1 MPDDVRDLV
10 RVVDRA
16 EERVGVVGHA
26 DLGRALGVL
35 GERGDEVVVDAGPG
49 EHAGRGGAVLAGVE
63 VAADGDALDGGLDVG
78 VVEDDDRRLAA
89 ELEVDALEV
98 ARRALG
104 HLHAGADRAGDRD
117 ERRRRVLD
125 EHAAGLAVAGDD
137 VEGALG
143 QELRGELGEEQRRLG
158 RRVGGLEDD
167 GVARGERRGDLPHR
181 HHHRVVPRRHLA
193 DDPDRLAAHE
203 GGVALHVLP
212 RRLALEHPRGAG
224 EEAQL
229 VEHRRDLLAPGQRV
243 RLAGVLALE
252 ADEVVGACLD
262 GVGELQQG
270 GLALAGGRVTP
281 RLERR
286 RTRRHTPGRR
296 PTGR

>member
-1 MPDDVRDLV
+1 M
-10 RVVDRA
+10 
-16 EERVGVVGHA
+16 H
-26 DLGRALGVL
+26 
-35 GERGDEVVVDAGPG
+35 
-49 EHAGRGGAVLAGVE
+49 
-63 VAADGDALDGGLDVG
+63 
-78 VVEDDDRRLAA
+78 
-89 ELEVDALEV
+89 ALEV

-104 HLHAGADRAGDRD
+104 DLHAGADRAGDRD

-158 RRVGGLEDD
+158 RRVGRLEDD
-167 GVARGERRGDLPHR
+167 GVARGEGRGDLPHR

-193 DDPDRLAAHE
+193 DDTDRLAAHE

-212 RRLALEHPRGAG
+212 RGLALEHPRGAG

-229 VEHRRDLLAPGQRV
+229 VEHRRDLLAPRQRV
-243 RLAGVLALE
+243 RLAGVLTLE
-252 ADEVVGACLD
+252 ADEVVGPGLD
-262 GVGELQQG
+262 GVGELQQR

-286 RTRRHTPGRR
+286 GRGGIRPVDVGLAADGGRGHDLGGRR
-296 PTGR
+296 VDDVGRRVAVGVDVLATDEVAELARLRSHAGMLDAYLRNREDLSR